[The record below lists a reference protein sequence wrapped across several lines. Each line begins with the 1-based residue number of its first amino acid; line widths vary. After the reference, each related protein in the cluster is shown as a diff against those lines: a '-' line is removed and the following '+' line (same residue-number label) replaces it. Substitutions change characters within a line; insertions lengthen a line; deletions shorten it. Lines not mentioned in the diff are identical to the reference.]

1 MDFKGLPVL
10 LVDDHVT
17 TSRFLKRL
25 VTSWNLSPTETGSAE
40 DATILLDR
48 ARQKKGP
55 SFTVILVDAHL
66 PGQDSFLLLDYLKT
80 EPNLAKSIIMMLNSS
95 GTDGDKAPWKKF
107 GISMYLN
114 KPLKP
119 SDLLEKI
126 KEMTGMAAR
135 KEENVAPA
143 PAKLPDQQ
151 PRRAYRVLIAEDNIV
166 NQRVAIY
173 MMEKQGHHVSYVQNG
188 EEVLDA
194 MEKNIFDLILMD
206 VQMPLMDG
214 LKATELIRK
223 KERATGA
230 HIPIVAMTAHAMKG
244 DRERCLA
251 AGMDDYVAKPLN
263 AADLSQAI
271 ERAIQLSRRKR

>member
-1 MDFKGLPVL
+1 
-10 LVDDHVT
+10 
-17 TSRFLKRL
+17 
-25 VTSWNLSPTETGSAE
+25 
-40 DATILLDR
+40 
-48 ARQKKGP
+48 
-55 SFTVILVDAHL
+55 
-66 PGQDSFLLLDYLKT
+66 
-80 EPNLAKSIIMMLNSS
+80 
-95 GTDGDKAPWKKF
+95 
-107 GISMYLN
+107 
-114 KPLKP
+114 
-119 SDLLEKI
+119 
-126 KEMTGMAAR
+126 MTGMAAR

-143 PAKLPDQQ
+143 PAKFPDQQ